1 MNDSDNETQE
11 ERKLIE
17 KIIDRIQSSP
27 HIQALWERIS
37 GERNTAIIVDGPN
50 FLRKIKDRHIKLE
63 EIDDLTKD
71 LGKPIVKKVILNEYA
86 GEKLIQAISNSGYEP
101 IVSPHD
107 IYLTMSIEV
116 MNVLMESRKIDTV
129 IIASRHARVAPILL
143 KIKEKGK
150 ETTVV
155 GFEPGMS
162 TCVKKIADH
171 SFMIKY

>member
-1 MNDSDNETQE
+1 MNDSEIETPE

-27 HIQALWERIS
+27 HIQALRERIS
-37 GERNTAIIVDGPN
+37 GEKNIAIIVDGPN
-50 FLRKIKDRHIKLE
+50 FLRKIKDKQIKLE
-63 EIDDLTKD
+63 EIDNAVKG
-71 LGKPIVKKVILNEYA
+71 LGKPIIKKVILNEYA
-86 GEKLIQAISNSGYEP
+86 GENLIQAIANSGYEP

-116 MNVLMESRKIDTV
+116 MNILTENRKIDSIV
-129 IIASRHARVAPILL
+129 IASRHARTVPILL

-150 ETTVV
+150 ESVTV

-162 TCVKKIADH
+162 TAVKKIADV
-171 SFMIKY
+171 SFLIEV